1 MNINKPYLRVDL
13 HAPGMTKATARC
25 ALRLKAVCKLCLW
38 LPVVISGIT
47 GLHILLDSI
56 YHHVGN
62 NRPQGYKATKKKQ
75 PKQRY
80 ER

>member
-1 MNINKPYLRVDL
+1 MNLNKPYLRVDL
-13 HAPGMTKATARC
+13 HASGMTKATAGC
-25 ALRLKAVCKLCLW
+25 ALRLKAVCKLWLW

-62 NRPQGYKATKKKQ
+62 NRPQGYNSTKKKQ